1 MHQYQMTQ
9 TSSARRFGWLAQP
22 AAAHCSSL
30 HCPKPWTG
38 RRARPSWDRLPE
50 TKQDSAA
57 HQAEEPSSGCS
68 APKLDFQ
75 ASLLALEFWE
85 LAIVDSQLE
94 LLISKIQ
101 KLLEQQMTDSDLAPL
116 TSLVNYYS
124 ITSNTSVS
132 VIFSGASGCFSG
144 AFSLGVSDRLSLRP
158 DISYITDFEQ
168 LEGTN

>member
-1 MHQYQMTQ
+1 MHQFQMTQ

-30 HCPKPWTG
+30 HCPKPLTG
-38 RRARPSWDRLPE
+38 RRARPSWDRLAE

-57 HQAEEPSSGCS
+57 HQAEEPSLGCS

-94 LLISKIQ
+94 LLISTIQ
-101 KLLEQQMTDSDLAPL
+101 KLQEQQMTDSPL
-116 TSLVNYYS
+116 TSLVNFYL

-168 LEGTN
+168 LEATN